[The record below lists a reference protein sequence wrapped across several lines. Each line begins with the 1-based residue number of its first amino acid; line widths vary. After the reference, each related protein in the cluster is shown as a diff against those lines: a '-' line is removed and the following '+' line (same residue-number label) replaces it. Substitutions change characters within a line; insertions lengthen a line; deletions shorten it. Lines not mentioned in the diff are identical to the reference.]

1 MRNIFIGIILFCS
14 IAAYGQESQESVA
27 AQPTLEQQFREI
39 MQETETFKS
48 YKVIQIERLNS
59 FWDTVEDSIQQK
71 ENAVLTANQK
81 IAEQQNTINK
91 LNNTIR
97 EGRAS
102 IEEAAYDR
110 EHINVIGI
118 DFNKATFII
127 ISFLIIAALLAVIAF
142 GYGKY
147 KYSTKVAAEKSKSYD
162 KLEEEY
168 KNHQDKAREKQMKLK
183 REIQTHI
190 NKIEELKHKNISF
203 K

>member
-1 MRNIFIGIILFCS
+1 MKNVFIGIILFCS
-14 IAAYGQESQESVA
+14 ITTYGQESENV
-27 AQPTLEQQFREI
+27 QPTLEQQFRQI
-39 MQETETFKS
+39 MKDTETFKS
-48 YKVIQIERLNS
+48 YKVIQIDRLNS
-59 FWDTVEDSIQQK
+59 FWDTVEDSLQRK
-71 ENAVLTANQK
+71 ESAVLSANQK
-81 IAEQQNTINK
+81 IAEQQNIINK

-102 IEEAAYDR
+102 IEEAEYAR
-110 EHINVIGI
+110 EHINVLGI
-118 DFNKATFII
+118 DFIKSTFII
-127 ISFLIIAALLAVIAF
+127 ISFLIIAALLGLIAF

-147 KYSTKVAAEKSKSYD
+147 KYSTKIAAEKAQSYD

-168 KNHQDKAREKQMKLK
+168 KNYQDKSRDKQMKLK

>member
-1 MRNIFIGIILFCS
+1 MKNVFIGIILFCS
-14 IAAYGQESQESVA
+14 IAAYGQEQEPA
-27 AQPTLEQQFREI
+27 DAQPTLEQQFREI
-39 MQETETFKS
+39 MQGTETFKS
-48 YKVIQIERLNS
+48 YKVIQIDKLNS
-59 FWDTVEDSIQQK
+59 FWDTVEDSLQQK
-71 ENAVLTANQK
+71 ENAVLSAKQK

-110 EHINVIGI
+110 EHINVLGI
-118 DFNKATFII
+118 NFAKNTFII
-127 ISFLIIAALLAVIAF
+127 ISFVIIAALLALIAF

-147 KYSTKVAAEKSKSYD
+147 KYSTKMADEKSKSYD

-168 KNHQDKAREKQMKLK
+168 KNYQDQSRDKQMKLK
-183 REIQTHI
+183 REIQTHM